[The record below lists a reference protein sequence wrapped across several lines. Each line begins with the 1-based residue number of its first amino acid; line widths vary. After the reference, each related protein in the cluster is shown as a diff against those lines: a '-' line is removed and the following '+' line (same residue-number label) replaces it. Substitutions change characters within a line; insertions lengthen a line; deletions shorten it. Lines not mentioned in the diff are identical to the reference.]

1 MSAANDLVS
10 ARASIDALRASI
22 EDTVTTTAGGH
33 ALRVLDITSDC
44 LDLVED
50 VLGLGDPGEPCPD
63 RVHVLE
69 GKPSPTTPPRRLATH
84 RRHAGQDPSR

>member
-22 EDTVTTTAGGH
+22 ENAVTTTAGGH

-44 LDLVED
+44 IDLVED
-50 VLGLGDPGEPCPD
+50 VLGLGDPGEPCPG
-63 RVHVLE
+63 RGHVLE
-69 GKPSPTTPPRRLATH
+69 SEDIADHPAETLGDA
-84 RRHAGQDPSR
+84 